1 MEHRLDIFE
10 VLKQINQKNFNYLE
24 TLDDETKKGFVPYVV
39 YQWLQSSNDAKQI
52 EMLNHI
58 NPMVFTL
65 GEHPDLLFRLFCI
78 SSTNKYQKYSWIFKK
93 FAKDDSNTII
103 SQFLGCSKRV
113 ADHYKDMYTIDNV
126 KEMAERLGY
135 TDKEI
140 QKLKL

>member
-1 MEHRLDIFE
+1 VNILIYCLDC
-10 VLKQINQKNFNYLE
+10 
-24 TLDDETKKGFVPYVV
+24 FVHHQP
-39 YQWLQSSNDAKQI
+39 I
-52 EMLNHI
+52 
-58 NPMVFTL
+58 
-65 GEHPDLLFRLFCI
+65 
-78 SSTNKYQKYSWIFKK
+78 KK

-113 ADHYKDMYTIDNV
+113 ADHYKDMYTIEDV